1 MAPGANR
8 RGAKIGKT
16 GVFLSDPKD
25 SARLARCMHFLF
37 AHQEEARSGFPLTP
51 GFRALFSRSRS
62 SWLSLQSV
70 SLPRKC
76 ARVASRSVFRLGEVD
91 QAVSVGRFRRR
102 PRFAQFARVSPCF
115 DRRQSTVRS
124 RSGPTGAAVRPCQI
138 DGPRSLRPHHFGE
151 SVTNLVSRPCFAGF
165 HGQNMTFPP
174 QSASAS
180 TAPAT
185 AIVERVVHPPSF
197 VLRSSFSRPAARP
210 VGLFT

>member
-1 MAPGANR
+1 MAPGANG

-25 SARLARCMHFLF
+25 SARLARCMHLLF

-102 PRFAQFARVSPCF
+102 PRFAQFARVSPCLTAVRVLSAAGRAPLGQPF
-115 DRRQSTVRS
+115 VRVRS
-124 RSGPTGAAVRPCQI
+124 TNPG
-138 DGPRSLRPHHFGE
+138 SLRPHHFGE